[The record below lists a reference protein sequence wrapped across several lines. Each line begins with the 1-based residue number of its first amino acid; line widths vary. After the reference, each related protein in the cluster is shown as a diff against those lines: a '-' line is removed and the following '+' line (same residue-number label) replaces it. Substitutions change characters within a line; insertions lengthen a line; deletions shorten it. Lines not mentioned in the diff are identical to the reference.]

1 VVPLKILEKKW
12 GHFLKMDIL
21 KMSNFQNLGVNV
33 GKKNE
38 NLIFTRRCF
47 KYQKNRSKVVIIIFY
62 IFFRKQLR
70 IIFYGYNMEN
80 LGDKN
85 QPKNQPKFYCKN
97 CDYGTSKKTNYNTH
111 IISIKHKRV
120 TDNYI
125 KGQKPAEIQPTI
137 SKHLSEPENFIC
149 SCGKEYKHR
158 QGLWRHRKTCYTEH
172 TVPSDA
178 TSLLPFAKGNGSS
191 SDIPIELVLEVI
203 KQSKEVQ
210 NVLIEQNKELQKQLL
225 EHSNK
230 LLENE
235 NRLLE
240 KDNQLIEQNKQ
251 ILEIAKKPNMIN
263 SNNKTSFNL
272 QIFLNETCKDAM
284 NIVDFVNSL
293 QLTNND
299 FETTGKLGFVNGIS
313 RIFINQLKKMDV
325 IRRPLH
331 CTDVKRETVYI
342 KDNDAWEKETDE
354 KKKLNWVVNRI
365 AQLNLNQIQ
374 QWQQE
379 YPDSVKNNTPDNEKF
394 TELALVALGG
404 RDMDEIHKYND
415 KIMKNV
421 LKEVILSRSGEP

>member
-1 VVPLKILEKKW
+1 MEIKKMPKKQISKNNYNEPDNSSQLNIIHENNITRTNDNGINSAFLEIN
-12 GHFLKMDIL
+12 G
-21 KMSNFQNLGVNV
+21 N
-33 GKKNE
+33 KKNA
-38 NLIFTRRCF
+38 
-47 KYQKNRSKVVIIIFY
+47 KYI
-62 IFFRKQLR
+62 
-70 IIFYGYNMEN
+70 
-80 LGDKN
+80 
-85 QPKNQPKFYCKN
+85 CKP
-97 CDYGTSKKTNYNTH
+97 C
-111 IISIKHKRV
+111 
-120 TDNYI
+120 
-125 KGQKPAEIQPTI
+125 
-137 SKHLSEPENFIC
+137 NFIC
-149 SCGKEYKHR
+149 NKNANYQSHLLTNKHYKNTNECCNVITNKCNNCDKEFSTLSGLWKHR
-158 QGLWRHRKTCYTEH
+158 KKCSIEVEVPKEAQTHIQGTKL
-172 TVPSDA
+172 TV
-178 TSLLPFAKGNGSS
+178 GS
-191 SDIPIELVLEVI
+191 SDIPIELILEVI

-251 ILEIAKKPNMIN
+251 ILEIARKPNMIN
-263 SNNKTSFNL
+263 SNNNNKTSFNL
-272 QIFLNETCKDAM
+272 QFFLNETCKDAM

-313 RIFINQLKKMDV
+313 RIFINNLKKMDV

-331 CTDVKRETVYI
+331 CTDVKRETLYI
-342 KDNDAWEKETDE
+342 KDNDTWEKETDE

-374 QWQQE
+374 QWQKQ
-379 YPDSVKNNTPDNEKF
+379 YPDCVKNNTPANEKF

-404 RDMDEIHKYND
+404 RGEDEILKFND

-421 LKEVILSRSGEP
+421 LKEVILSREPTVPSDAPSL

>member
-1 VVPLKILEKKW
+1 MEI
-12 GHFLKMDIL
+12 
-21 KMSNFQNLGVNV
+21 NFQPKSIRN
-33 GKKNE
+33 
-38 NLIFTRRCF
+38 
-47 KYQKNRSKVVIIIFY
+47 Y
-62 IFFRKQLR
+62 I
-70 IIFYGYNMEN
+70 
-80 LGDKN
+80 
-85 QPKNQPKFYCKN
+85 CTN
-97 CDYGTSKKTNYNTH
+97 CDYTTSIKTNFNKHLATV
-111 IISIKHKRV
+111 KHKLAEMEINGNKNSAEKV
-120 TDNYI
+120 SFKYNCNLCNYYTN
-125 KGQKPAEIQPTI
+125 KLSNYNYHMSS
-137 SKHLSEPENFIC
+137 SKHSKNTNECSNAITNKCNNCDKEFSTLS
-149 SCGKEYKHR
+149 
-158 QGLWRHRKTCYTEH
+158 GLWKHRKTCSSEH

-178 TSLLPFAKGNGSS
+178 TSLLPFTKGKGSS
-191 SDIPIELVLEVI
+191 SDIPIELILEVI

-251 ILEIAKKPNMIN
+251 ILEIAKKPNMVN
-263 SNNKTSFNL
+263 SNNNNKTSFNL
-272 QIFLNETCKDAM
+272 QFFLNETCKDAM

-313 RIFINQLKKMDV
+313 RIFINKLKKMDV

-354 KKKLNWVVNRI
+354 KKKLNWAVNRI

-379 YPDSVKNNTPDNEKF
+379 FPDSVKNNTPDNEKF

-404 RDMDEIHKYND
+404 RGEDEIVKFND

-421 LKEVILSRSGEP
+421 LKEVILSRE

>member
-1 VVPLKILEKKW
+1 MEIKNSQKSRKIYE
-12 GHFLKMDIL
+12 
-21 KMSNFQNLGVNV
+21 
-33 GKKNE
+33 
-38 NLIFTRRCF
+38 
-47 KYQKNRSKVVIIIFY
+47 
-62 IFFRKQLR
+62 
-70 IIFYGYNMEN
+70 
-80 LGDKN
+80 
-85 QPKNQPKFYCKN
+85 CKI
-97 CDYGTSKKTNYNTH
+97 C
-111 IISIKHKRV
+111 
-120 TDNYI
+120 NYI
-125 KGQKPAEIQPTI
+125 SSRKWDFDKHNLSAKHIKTLNSGNLEINGNEKIPMNYECKVCKYITWHKGDFV
-137 SKHLSEPENFIC
+137 KHNSTKRHINMSLNDNPFNHNIKIVTENKCNHCDKEFSTLS
-149 SCGKEYKHR
+149 
-158 QGLWRHRKTCYTEH
+158 GLWKHRKTCSIEHEVPTEADPRIQGAKL
-172 TVPSDA
+172 TV
-178 TSLLPFAKGNGSS
+178 GS
-191 SDIPIELVLEVI
+191 SDIPIELILEVI

-240 KDNQLIEQNKQ
+240 QNDKHHKEF
-251 ILEIAKKPNMIN
+251 LEIAKKPNMIN

-272 QIFLNETCKDAM
+272 QFFLNETCKDAM

-313 RIFINQLKKMDV
+313 RIFINNLKKMDV

-342 KDNDAWEKETDE
+342 KDNDTWEKESDE

-404 RDMDEIHKYND
+404 RGEDEIVKFND
-415 KIMKNV
+415 KIMRNV

>member
-1 VVPLKILEKKW
+1 
-12 GHFLKMDIL
+12 
-21 KMSNFQNLGVNV
+21 MSVFQNAIIKFY
-33 GKKNE
+33 KKNE
-38 NLIFTRRCF
+38 NLIFTRGCF
-47 KYQKNRSKVVIIIFY
+47 KFQKNTPKVVSIFFY

-70 IIFYGYNMEN
+70 INFYGYNMEI
-80 LGDKN
+80 LGDKI
-85 QPKNQPKFYCKN
+85 QPKNQPKFYCKI
-97 CDYGTSKKTNYNTH
+97 CHYGTCKKTNYNTH

-125 KGQKPAEIQPTI
+125 KGQKAAEIQPTI
-137 SKHLSEPENFIC
+137 STHLSEPDNFIC

-158 QGLWRHRKTCYTEH
+158 QGLWRHRKTCSTEH

-178 TSLLPFAKGNGSS
+178 TSLLPFTKGNGIS
-191 SDIPIELVLEVI
+191 SDIPIELILEVI

-230 LLENE
+230 LLE
-235 NRLLE
+235 

-263 SNNKTSFNL
+263 SNNNNKTSFNL
-272 QIFLNETCKDAM
+272 QFFLNETCKDAM

-313 RIFINQLKKMDV
+313 RIFINNLKKMDV
-325 IRRPLH
+325 ITRPLH

-342 KDNDAWEKETDE
+342 KDNDTWEKDTEE
-354 KKKLNWVVNRI
+354 KKKLNWAVNRI

-404 RDMDEIHKYND
+404 RGEDEIVKFND
-415 KIMKNV
+415 KIMRNV
-421 LKEVILSRSGEP
+421 LKEVILSKSGEPTVPPDAPSLCREQF

>member
-1 VVPLKILEKKW
+1 MEIKKSQKSRKIYECKICNYISSRKWDFDKHNLSAKHIKTLNAGNLEINGNDKFPIKYECKVCKYITW
-12 GHFLKMDIL
+12 HKSDFTKH
-21 KMSNFQNLGVNV
+21 NA
-33 GKKNE
+33 
-38 NLIFTRRCF
+38 TRRH
-47 KYQKNRSKVVIIIFY
+47 
-62 IFFRKQLR
+62 L
-70 IIFYGYNMEN
+70 NMSLNDNPFNDNIQIVAEN
-80 LGDKN
+80 KCNHCDKE
-85 QPKNQPKFYCKN
+85 FS
-97 CDYGTSKKTNYNTH
+97 T
-111 IISIKHKRV
+111 
-120 TDNYI
+120 
-125 KGQKPAEIQPTI
+125 
-137 SKHLSEPENFIC
+137 LS
-149 SCGKEYKHR
+149 
-158 QGLWRHRKTCYTEH
+158 GLWKHRKTCSIEH
-172 TVPSDA
+172 QVPSESH
-178 TSLLPFAKGNGSS
+178 TLNKGAKLTVGS
-191 SDIPIELVLEVI
+191 SDIPIELILEVI

-272 QIFLNETCKDAM
+272 QFFLNETCKDAM

-313 RIFINQLKKMDV
+313 RIFINNLKKMDV

-404 RDMDEIHKYND
+404 RGEDEIVKFND

>member
-1 VVPLKILEKKW
+1 MSLTKNSQKSQKIKK
-12 GHFLKMDIL
+12 
-21 KMSNFQNLGVNV
+21 
-33 GKKNE
+33 E
-38 NLIFTRRCF
+38 
-47 KYQKNRSKVVIIIFY
+47 Y
-62 IFFRKQLR
+62 
-70 IIFYGYNMEN
+70 
-80 LGDKN
+80 
-85 QPKNQPKFYCKN
+85 N
-97 CDYGTSKKTNYNTH
+97 CDCCNYNTSYKKDYSKH
-111 IISIKHKRV
+111 MLTAKHKKLL
-120 TDNYI
+120 DL
-125 KGQKPAEIQPTI
+125 TI
-137 SKHLSEPENFIC
+137 NRTNLTNNISCVEFIC
-149 SCGKEYKHR
+149 NNCNKKYNSR
-158 QGLWRHRKTCYTEH
+158 VGLWYHKNKNYCNKETREVAIPQEAQSFIQGTKL
-172 TVPSDA
+172 TV
-178 TSLLPFAKGNGSS
+178 GS

-240 KDNQLIEQNKQ
+240 QNDKHHKQ

-263 SNNKTSFNL
+263 SNNNNKTSFNL
-272 QIFLNETCKDAM
+272 QFFLNETCKDAM

-379 YPDSVKNNTPDNEKF
+379 FPDSVENNTPANEKF

-415 KIMKNV
+415 KIMRNV
-421 LKEVILSRSGEP
+421 LKEVILSREP

>member
-1 VVPLKILEKKW
+1 MATEKT
-12 GHFLKMDIL
+12 
-21 KMSNFQNLGVNV
+21 
-33 GKKNE
+33 KKND
-38 NLIFTRRCF
+38 N
-47 KYQKNRSKVVIIIFY
+47 KYICEI
-62 IFFRKQLR
+62 
-70 IIFYGYNMEN
+70 
-80 LGDKN
+80 
-85 QPKNQPKFYCKN
+85 
-97 CDYGTSKKTNYNTH
+97 CDYNTCKKTDYIRHINT
-111 IISIKHKRV
+111 IKHKGNILATEKTKKRD
-120 TDNYI
+120 TKYI
-125 KGQKPAEIQPTI
+125 
-137 SKHLSEPENFIC
+137 C
-149 SCGKEYKHR
+149 EYCEKLYNDR
-158 QGLWRHRKTCYTEH
+158 TGLWKHRKTCSTSSEPPD
-172 TVPSDA
+172 TPSFPE
-178 TSLLPFAKGNGSS
+178 TKTIIGS
-191 SDIPIELVLEVI
+191 SDIPIELILEVI

-263 SNNKTSFNL
+263 SNNNNKTSFNL

-331 CTDVKRETVYI
+331 CTDVKRETLYI
-342 KDNDAWEKETDE
+342 KDNDTWEKETDE

-374 QWQQE
+374 QWQKQ
-379 YPDSVKNNTPDNEKF
+379 YPDCVKNNTPANEKF

-404 RDMDEIHKYND
+404 RGEDEILKFND

>member
-1 VVPLKILEKKW
+1 MATEK
-12 GHFLKMDIL
+12 
-21 KMSNFQNLGVNV
+21 
-33 GKKNE
+33 
-38 NLIFTRRCF
+38 T
-47 KYQKNRSKVVIIIFY
+47 QKNAKKY
-62 IFFRKQLR
+62 IC
-70 IIFYGYNMEN
+70 E
-80 LGDKN
+80 
-85 QPKNQPKFYCKN
+85 P
-97 CDYGTSKKTNYNTH
+97 CDYNSSNKTDYMRHINT
-111 IISIKHKRV
+111 IKHKNNTLATTR
-120 TDNYI
+120 DNKNYI
-125 KGQKPAEIQPTI
+125 C
-137 SKHLSEPENFIC
+137 ENC
-149 SCGKEYKHR
+149 EKSYNDRTGLWKHR
-158 QGLWRHRKTCYTEH
+158 KICTIEHEVQTEAQSIIQGIKW
-172 TVPSDA
+172 
-178 TSLLPFAKGNGSS
+178 NGGS

-230 LLENE
+230 LLE
-235 NRLLE
+235 

-251 ILEIAKKPNMIN
+251 ILEIAKKPNMVN
-263 SNNKTSFNL
+263 SNNNNKTSFNL
-272 QIFLNETCKDAM
+272 QFFLNETCKDAM

-313 RIFINQLKKMDV
+313 RIFINKLKKMEV

-331 CTDVKRETVYI
+331 CTDMKRETVYI

-354 KKKLNWVVNRI
+354 KKKLNWAVNRI

-379 YPDSVKNNTPDNEKF
+379 YPDSVKNNTPANEKF

-404 RDMDEIHKYND
+404 RGEDEILKFND

-421 LKEVILSRSGEP
+421 LKEVMLSRSGE